1 MEDSD
6 GNCGII
12 KGVYTWGIV
21 TPNNRVLEADCTV
34 QRDMV
39 NGNAT
44 EGAELVWGA

>member
-21 TPNNRVLEADCTV
+21 TPNNEADCTV